1 MSTCYTV
8 NVRTVGYDKIKTTV
22 VTNELRLEDVLFDLF
37 SVIDKKSDE
46 IMKFQ
51 RIVGFGIEKSFS
63 SSTINGVVIEKVAVL
78 KLCAE
83 DFCVIVHLLHL
94 KKMPTSLHKFF
105 DVSDI
110 ILVGFGI
117 KQNLC
122 DLQRDYGI
130 QCRNVVVE
138 LADLAPPVSSTVS
151 PYTLVDLCKLRGL

>member
-1 MSTCYTV
+1 
-8 NVRTVGYDKIKTTV
+8 
-22 VTNELRLEDVLFDLF
+22 
-37 SVIDKKSDE
+37 
-46 IMKFQ
+46 
-51 RIVGFGIEKSFS
+51 
-63 SSTINGVVIEKVAVL
+63 VL

-83 DFCVIVHLLHL
+83 DFCVIVHLLHF